1 VPIQLRAG
9 NLRSERSKFR
19 LDAEFIIFQSLTGV
33 AMGANLFLLTAGL
46 SLIFGVVSVVNF
58 AHATFYMLAIYICY
72 SLSLLLGANGY
83 WVGFVIAPI
92 VVGCLGGFSERFLFS
107 RVYGRGH
114 YPQIVVAMGL
124 IFILNDVFKLVW
136 GTQPKLTDKPPLFD
150 GGFAISGGILANAQI
165 FSIFVAT
172 FMAIALYVFLSRTK
186 SGKIVR
192 AAAADPEIT
201 DALGIDVSRLYTII
215 FAFACWLGGLGGAV
229 AALQRLATLGGDME
243 IMLTAFIIVIV
254 GGMGSILGS
263 LAGSLIVGVINSL
276 GILVLPRFALVFL
289 YILMILILVVR
300 PYGLLGKPE
309 LR

>member
-1 VPIQLRAG
+1 MQELSADF
-9 NLRSERSKFR
+9 L
-19 LDAEFIIFQSLTGV
+19 LFQSLTGV
-33 AMGANLFLLTAGL
+33 TIGANLFLLTAGL

-58 AHATFYMLAIYICY
+58 AHATFYILAIYICY
-72 SLSLLLGANGY
+72 SLTTYLGATGGY
-83 WVGFVIAPI
+83 WISFVFAPI
-92 VVGCLGGFSERFLFS
+92 VVGCLGGLSERFLFS

-114 YPQIVVAMGL
+114 YPQIVVAWGL
-124 IFILNDVFKLVW
+124 ILILNDVFKLIW
-136 GTQPKLTDKPPLFD
+136 GTKPKLIKMPPFFD
-150 GGFAISGGILANAQI
+150 GGVVIPGGILPKAQI
-165 FSIFVAT
+165 FSIVVAA
-172 FMAIALYVFLSRTK
+172 FMAIVLYFFLNKTR

-201 DALGIDVSRLYTII
+201 DALGVDVSQLYTVI
-215 FAFACWLGGLGGAV
+215 FAFACWLGGLGGV
-229 AALQRLATLGGDME
+229 VVALQKLASLGGDME

-263 LAGSLIVGVINSL
+263 LVGSLIVGVINAL

-289 YILMILILVVR
+289 YILMVLILIVR